1 MWPSQNIWTLHNMFS
16 PCAAKRKAS
25 DNDLPVTKYDNFLW
39 VCWYLAKN
47 LSSFVFL
54 PWKLDNHKNI
64 NTTFNYSIS
73 CQCATIWE
81 KKSWGWG
88 FLKTFAVK
96 LSWGYFGTNPLATST
111 KYPQWKVVWIKIST
125 FFSLKTLCYEN
136 VQKCQSIYLFINI
149 DLTKTF

>member
-1 MWPSQNIWTLHNMFS
+1 MTLFDTS
-16 PCAAKRKAS
+16 ALCV
-25 DNDLPVTKYDNFLW
+25 LTKYNNFLW

-47 LSSFVFL
+47 SFSLLSL
-54 PWKLDNHKNI
+54 PGNSTTHITI

-111 KYPQWKVVWIKIST
+111 KYPQWKVWTKIST
-125 FFSLKTLCYEN
+125 LGVVALWYDCMASVTVLCLNLYFCYKN
-136 VQKCQSIYLFINI
+136 VQMCQSICLFLNI